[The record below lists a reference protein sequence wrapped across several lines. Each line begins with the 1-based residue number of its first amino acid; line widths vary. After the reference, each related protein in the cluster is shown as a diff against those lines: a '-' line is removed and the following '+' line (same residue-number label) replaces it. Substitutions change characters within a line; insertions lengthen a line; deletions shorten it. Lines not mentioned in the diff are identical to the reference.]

1 MQHRCHCSTGRC
13 GEFEN
18 VCVASACLCPA
29 REDSFSLQYNMCLC
43 FRLLGLAGHE
53 AKSLLTLLKANAI
66 SLSPTPR
73 RDDEKGCI
81 VSAYLFARG
90 CFLDTSVLS
99 LTARGWRAWG
109 KPDLSNIEIFLC
121 LYKILYS
128 SILGCRCIFFCGKT
142 AAHGTNQLN
151 NNCSHI
157 IYFTFLPPPGRHRGA
172 HSRHLARIYPS
183 DRFGSPVSWIPAQSK
198 ACHGPRC
205 SSLACLHWLSL
216 SSVVI
221 CWRTPAPA

>member
-1 MQHRCHCSTGRC
+1 MFVLLRR
-13 GEFEN
+13 
-18 VCVASACLCPA
+18 ACAPRA
-29 REDSFSLQYNMCLC
+29 RIRSRYNMCLC

-73 RDDEKGCI
+73 RDNEKGCI

-109 KPDLSNIEIFLC
+109 KPDLSNIEIFSC

-157 IYFTFLPPPGRHRGA
+157 IYFTFLPPLEGIVVRIVDILLESTHRIG
-172 HSRHLARIYPS
+172 SVRFARILDPRTEQGLPPRV
-183 DRFGSPVSWIPAQSK
+183 DPAL
-198 ACHGPRC
+198 
-205 SSLACLHWLSL
+205 LACTGFLCTF
-216 SSVVI
+216 SVL
-221 CWRTPAPA
+221 CRHQLEDTSPLPA